1 MVVPVTVVVALVA
14 VAACCGG
21 GGGGGG
27 VMVGVLG
34 VRCKHSVALVLV
46 TNIL

>member
-1 MVVPVTVVVALVA
+1 MVVPVTVVVVLVA
-14 VAACCGG
+14 VAACCG

>member
-1 MVVPVTVVVALVA
+1 MVVPVTVDFALVA
-14 VAACCGG
+14 VAACCG

>member
-14 VAACCGG
+14 VAACCG